1 MLSVCFYMR
10 SLKGGV
16 VLSRSND
23 SRKKRIFDI
32 IQIGQ
37 RNDLP
42 SRMFDWVLSAV
53 IVINI
58 VSMFM
63 QTFEC
68 FEPIMWLLDTVEAV
82 TLVLFC
88 VEYILRIWTADL
100 LYPELTPTKARLR
113 FLVSFDGIIDL
124 CTILPFFYLSGF
136 IAFRML
142 RVGRIFHLFRI
153 NSVYDSFNII
163 TTVLYEK
170 RNQILSSLF
179 IIVILMFSSSLG
191 MFSAEHDAQ
200 PEAFSNAFSG
210 IWWSMSTLLTVGY
223 GDIYPVTI
231 VGRIMAICIAFFGV
245 GVVAIPTGIISAG
258 FVEQYSKRAASEA
271 ELHDISK
278 VGEILVDG
286 QSRFR
291 GRRVSELKSEYDMQ
305 IFIILRDG
313 LTIIPTDNVE
323 IKEKDILFVNSERVK
338 KKKPKK

>member
-1 MLSVCFYMR
+1 MSGSY
-10 SLKGGV
+10 KAA
-16 VLSRSND
+16 
-23 SRKKRIFDI
+23 KKRIFDI

-42 SRMFDWVLSAV
+42 SRLFDWGLSVV

-58 VSMFM
+58 ASMFM
-63 QTFEC
+63 QTFDV
-68 FEPIMWLLDTVEAV
+68 FAPIMWLLDTIEAV

-88 VEYILRIWTADL
+88 VEYVLRIWTADL
-100 LYPELTPTKARLR
+100 LYPELKPTKARMR

-179 IIVILMFSSSLG
+179 IILILMFASSLG
-191 MFSAEHDAQ
+191 MYSAEHDAQ
-200 PEAFSNAFSG
+200 PEAFTNAFSG
-210 IWWSMSTLLTVGY
+210 IWWSVSTLLTVGY

-258 FVEQYSKRAASEA
+258 FVEQYSIRARA
-271 ELHDISK
+271 EMKLHDISD
-278 VGEILVDG
+278 VGEILIDG
-286 QSRFR
+286 K
-291 GRRVSELKSEYDMQ
+291 SELLGRSIAALKSDYDMQ
-305 IFIILRDG
+305 IFVLLRDG
-313 LTIIPTDNVE
+313 FTIIPTDNIE
-323 IKEKDILFVNSERVK
+323 TREHDILIVSSDRMNK
-338 KKKPKK
+338 KKTKKKSRG